1 MQTINVPELFNS
13 MIFVYSNI
21 FSNFTLEAIL
31 AQMQL
36 IMLIKT
42 VHFILTAFLPIDGL
56 IQTLFSP
63 FVYVHQI
70 FHAHAAKKLNNKYKS
85 DSGYNPGLIRMAT
98 SLGYSTYRKS
108 EYSNI
113 SFLCQIAPF

>member
-42 VHFILTAFLPIDGL
+42 VHFILTAFLPIDGI
-56 IQTLFSP
+56 IQTIFSP

-70 FHAHAAKKLNNKYKS
+70 FHAHAAKKLNNK
-85 DSGYNPGLIRMAT
+85 
-98 SLGYSTYRKS
+98 
-108 EYSNI
+108 
-113 SFLCQIAPF
+113 